1 MILTPLAWLAIASL
15 LFSLLPFL
23 MFFKNLQA
31 YLPPPEPKD
40 DLPSMG
46 MSVLIPARNEEGAIG
61 EAIQTAL
68 ASSVG
73 LRDIE
78 VVVLDDHSTDRTA
91 AIVREWSL
99 KDSRVR
105 LEQAPD
111 LPVGW
116 CGKQHACWV
125 LAHRATYDLL
135 LWVDADVRLEPG
147 GAGRLLGF
155 LNRSGAAL
163 VSGVPRQI
171 TGTLMEQLLIPLI
184 HFVLLGF
191 LPFDRMRKSVNPAY
205 ASGCGQLFLTRR
217 DAYFACGGHQAI
229 KVTLH
234 DGINLPKAF
243 RRAGFATDLCDATP
257 LARCRMYHGAAQ
269 TWKGLAKNA
278 TEGLASNGMIVPAT
292 LLLGLG
298 QVAPWVVMAL
308 AWRTEG
314 NGSLAFALGWLGT
327 FPGLLVRL
335 AGVRRF
341 QQPVLGAL
349 LHPVGVFLLLVIQ
362 WQARVMAW
370 MGIRFAWRGRRYTQT

>member
-1 MILTPLAWLAIASL
+1 MILTPLAWLAIAAL
-15 LFSLLPFL
+15 LVSLLPFL

-31 YLPPPEPKD
+31 YLPPPEVKD
-40 DLPSMG
+40 GLPEVG
-46 MSVLIPARNEEGAIG
+46 VSVLIPARDEEGAIG
-61 EAIQTAL
+61 GAIQTAL
-68 ASSVG
+68 ASGAGISD
-73 LRDIE
+73 LE
-78 VVVLDDHSTDRTA
+78 VVVLDDHSTDRTVS
-91 AIVREWSL
+91 IVREWSL
-99 KDSRVR
+99 RDPRVR
-105 LEQAPD
+105 LAQAPD
-111 LPVGW
+111 LPAGW

-125 LAHRATYDLL
+125 LANRAKHDLL

-147 GAGRLLGF
+147 SVGRLAGF

-171 TGTLMEQLLIPLI
+171 TGTLVEQLLIPLI

-191 LPFDRMRKSVNPAY
+191 LPFDRMRKSVSPAY
-205 ASGCGQLFLTRR
+205 ASGCGQLFLARR
-217 DAYFACGGHQAI
+217 DAYFAAGGHEAI
-229 KVTLH
+229 KSTLH
-234 DGINLPKAF
+234 DGIHLPKAF

-298 QVAPWVVMAL
+298 QVAPWVVMVV
-308 AWRTEG
+308 AWMREG

-341 QQPVLGAL
+341 GQPVLGAL

-370 MGIRFAWRGRRYTQT
+370 LGIRFAWRGRRYTQT